1 MDIFKEAL
9 KKNFRFQS
17 NKGIVTTEDLFDLPL
32 TQLDFMFKS
41 LNKLSKESTEE
52 SLLSTRTQSNKDIDI
67 KIEIIKSIVSDKLDE
82 KQKAEA
88 RVVNKEKKELLLDVL
103 NKKRNEALVNM
114 SEEDILKALEEL

>member
-17 NKGIVTTEDLFDLPL
+17 NKGTVTTEDLFDLPL

-103 NKKRNEALVNM
+103 NKKRNEALINM